1 MPVFKSERWKT
12 LKSDW
17 YILLIALV
25 LSFFVWV
32 LYDMSLGYDTFV
44 QYSVEVTSSLAGYDE
59 KAVSNELLVLQGK
72 GDGYYVLLKKLR
84 RGKVE
89 KIRIE
94 VDPSFFHPVEGV
106 PDRFMLWTEDI
117 EMEVAQALSEKFEP
131 AFFDTKQLTFDFA
144 PRSFKTV
151 PVDIKSNVS
160 CKSQYMLTSE
170 VRVTPDS
177 VRIYGRTED
186 VQFIDAVQTKFLS
199 LSGVDRS
206 GSGSIELEPVR
217 GVRLEMKRVN
227 YSFTV
232 ARYVEKS
239 AVVDVEVTNVPRGR
253 ELMVL
258 PSRVTVTY
266 RAAFTGVDDA
276 FEPKVVVDY
285 KDYSESRSGKVI
297 PRFVNA
303 GENIFSYEISPLPLE
318 CIMTAR

>member
-1 MPVFKSERWKT
+1 MPVFKSERWKS

-17 YILLIALV
+17 YILLVALV
-25 LSFFVWV
+25 LSLFVWV
-32 LYDMSLGYDTFV
+32 LYDMSLGYDTYV

-72 GDGYYVLLKKLR
+72 GDGYYVLAKRLR
-84 RGKVE
+84 RNKVD

-106 PDRFMLWTEDI
+106 PDRYFVWTEDI

-131 AFFDTKQLTFDFA
+131 AFYDTKQLTFDFA

-160 CKSQYMLTSE
+160 CRSQYMLTSE
-170 VRVTPDS
+170 VAVTPDS

-227 YSFTV
+227 YSFSV

-239 AVVDVEVTNVPRGR
+239 EVVDVAVANVPGGR

-258 PSRVTVTY
+258 PSKVTVVY
-266 RAAFTGVDDA
+266 RAAFTGVDDGFVPA
-276 FEPKVVVDY
+276 VVVDY
-285 KDYSESRSGKVI
+285 NDYAASRSGKVI
-297 PRFVNA
+297 PRLVNA
-303 GENIFSYEISPLPLE
+303 DENIFSYEISPLPLE
-318 CIMTAR
+318 CIMTDR

>member
-1 MPVFKSERWKT
+1 MPAFKSERWKK

-25 LSFFVWV
+25 LSFFLWV
-32 LYDMSLGYDTFV
+32 LYDMSLGYDAFV

-72 GDGYYVLLKKLR
+72 GDGYYVLLRKLHR
-84 RGKVE
+84 NKVD
-89 KIRIE
+89 KISIE

-106 PDRFMLWTEDI
+106 PDRFMVWTDDI
-117 EMEVAQALSEKFEP
+117 EIEVAQALSGKFEP
-131 AFFDTKQLTFDFA
+131 AFFDTRQLTFDFA

-151 PVDIKSNVS
+151 PVNIKSNVS

-170 VRVTPDS
+170 VKVTPDS

-206 GSGSIELEPVR
+206 ASGSVELEPVR
-217 GVRLEMKRVN
+217 GVRIDTKRVN
-227 YSFTV
+227 YSFDV

-239 AVVDVEVTNVPRGR
+239 AVVDVDVINAPRGR
-253 ELMVL
+253 ELLVL
-258 PSRVTVTY
+258 PSRVTVVY
-266 RAAFTGVDDA
+266 RAAFTGVDDG
-276 FEPKVVVDY
+276 FVPKVAVDY
-285 KDYSESRSGKVI
+285 NDYAESRSGKVI
-297 PRFVNA
+297 PHLVNA
-303 GENIFSYEISPLPLE
+303 GAEIFSYEISPLPLE
-318 CIMTAR
+318 CILTDR